1 MTLQELAYA
10 ITLAL
15 FGGVLSYFVCPT
27 RRDAMNVALFF
38 QASFWFRA
46 ALVALNWK
54 LNFFVQK
61 YLSDFSIGLMDQ
73 PGGILSLF
81 TGAHVWDVQNVI
93 NMKFVL
99 EAVLNMPA
107 VHIFEDSSVM
117 LNYTNAFI
125 GAASALA
132 VFAYLR
138 RLFNERIAT
147 YGLILASIY
156 PAAINF
162 SFFGLRDII
171 IYFFLL
177 MNVFSF
183 SWLILRRDH
192 RVLNWTIYLISFFCC
207 TIMRVTFIVFILVP
221 PGWFILQW
229 LISQARVVKDLYTR
243 MFAGLVAG
251 VAILIVT
258 AVGTMAGYFLVV
270 HQVTGADTLVAPTVL
285 FQDYEEDRASRGS
298 NLSEFAT
305 QAGQGTNSI
314 YLPLNVYQKL
324 PFPARVSLQLF
335 AFIEIPLPWQLN
347 AVSRMLALFDTI
359 FVVSLMYWA
368 MRAHQMFRRAHTG
381 RGPPLPQVLD
391 QYSKKKL
398 RRLSFALALAFVGA
412 WFGFGVLVSDAGNAF
427 RMRLSVVPFAVFG
440 GSIYAVIAMQWLED
454 RLRAA
459 FRATHAPAQPAPGE

>member
-1 MTLQELAYA
+1 MTGPEIAYA
-10 ITLAL
+10 AILAL
-15 FGGVLSYFVCPT
+15 FGGLIAYLICPT
-27 RRDAMNVALFF
+27 KRDAINVVTFF
-38 QASFWFRA
+38 EASFLFRA

-73 PGGILSLF
+73 PGGIWALF
-81 TGAHVWDVQNVI
+81 AGPNVLAVQNVI

-99 EAVLNMPA
+99 EAVVNMPA

-125 GAASALA
+125 GAASALS

-138 RLFNERIAT
+138 RLFNERVATFGLLIAS
-147 YGLILASIY
+147 LY

-162 SFFGLRDII
+162 SFFGLRDVF

-183 SWLILRRDH
+183 AWLVLRRDH
-192 RVLNWTIYLISFFCC
+192 RMLNWFIYIVSFVCC
-207 TIMRVTFIVFILVP
+207 TIMRVTFIVFIVVP

-229 LISQARVVKDLYTR
+229 LLSQARVVKSLYTR
-243 MFAGLVAG
+243 LFAGIVAAIVIAIVSG
-251 VAILIVT
+251 VGML
-258 AVGTMAGYFLVV
+258 AGYFIVV

-285 FQDYEEDRASRGS
+285 FQDYEENRAARGS
-298 NLSEFAT
+298 TLSEFAA
-305 QAGQGTNSI
+305 QQGQGTNSI
-314 YLPLNVYQKL
+314 YLPLNIYQKL
-324 PFPARVSLQLF
+324 PIVIRIPLQLF

-347 AVSRMLALFDTI
+347 AVSRILALFDTI
-359 FVVSLMYWA
+359 FVVTLMWWA
-368 MRAHQMFRRAHTG
+368 VRAQFMFRNAHLK
-381 RGPPLPQVLD
+381 RGPPLPRVLD

-398 RRLSFALALAFVGA
+398 RRLSFAFCLAFVGA

-440 GSIYAVIAMQWLED
+440 ASIYGVIAMQWLEQ
-454 RLRAA
+454 RMKAA
-459 FRATHAPAQPAPGE
+459 VATAKPPQIAPGE